1 MSFCNSSPTALTAK
15 LASVTVLAVP
25 GPRATPDRP
34 LVVAPAAGGRDRQPV
49 TAPAAGRQDRQFVTA
64 LARGLELLRCF
75 GPGDRWL
82 GNQELARRTRLP
94 KPTVSRLAHTL
105 TRLGYLRHSRAHEQY
120 ALGTAVLSLGYTL
133 LAQLD
138 VRRVARPLMQSL
150 AEHAGVSVNLGVRD
164 RLGMVYLD
172 TYRSAAASAVQL
184 EAGSRLPLAVTSM
197 GRAYLCGLPE
207 PERRALLEE
216 LRLEAGKG
224 WPEVKR
230 GIDRAL
236 RDHQRHGLCFSLGD
250 WRPEVHAV
258 AVPLVPAGEGE
269 LLVFSASGAAFQ
281 VGREKL
287 EREIGPRLKN
297 LVDNVRS
304 ALTYG

>member
-1 MSFCNSSPTALTAK
+1 LWLTAK
-15 LASVTVLAVP
+15 LVSVTVAAMPV
-25 GPRATPDRP
+25 PRA
-34 LVVAPAAGGRDRQPV
+34 AA
-49 TAPAAGRQDRQFVTA
+49 DRQFVTA

-82 GNQELARRTRLP
+82 GNQELARRTGLP

-105 TRLGYLRHSRAHEQY
+105 TRLGYLRHSRAQEQY
-120 ALGTAVLSLGYTL
+120 ALGTAVLSLGYSL
-133 LAQLD
+133 LADLD
-138 VRRVARPLMQSL
+138 VRGVARPLMQAL

-164 RLGMVYLD
+164 RLSMIYLD
-172 TYRSAAASAVQL
+172 TYRSASTFAVQL
-184 EAGSRLPLAVTSM
+184 ESGSRIPLATTSM

-207 PERRALLEE
+207 AERRTLLEQ
-216 LRLEAGKG
+216 LRQEAGTG
-224 WPEVKR
+224 WPGVKR

-250 WRPEVHAV
+250 WRKEVHAV
-258 AVPLVPAGEGE
+258 AAPLVTADGEV
-269 LLVFSASGAAFQ
+269 LVFSASGPAFQ

-287 EREIGPRLKN
+287 EQEIGPRLKN

-304 ALTYG
+304 ALARG

>member
-1 MSFCNSSPTALTAK
+1 LTAK
-15 LASVTVLAVP
+15 LTSGTVRLVPTPRPDQAS
-25 GPRATPDRP
+25 PRE
-34 LVVAPAAGGRDRQPV
+34 GK
-49 TAPAAGRQDRQFVTA
+49 DRQFVTA

-82 GNQELARRTRLP
+82 GNQELARRTGLP

-105 TRLGYLRHSRAHEQY
+105 VRLGYLRHSRAQEQY
-120 ALGTAVLSLGYTL
+120 ALGAAVLSLGYTA
-133 LAQLD
+133 LAQMD
-138 VRRVARPLMQSL
+138 VRRVARPLMQAL

-172 TYRSAAASAVQL
+172 TYRSASSFAVQL
-184 EAGSRLPLAVTSM
+184 EAGSRIPLAVTSM
-197 GRAYLCGLPE
+197 GRAYLCGLPA
-207 PERRALLEE
+207 PERRTLLEE
-216 LRLEAGKG
+216 LRLEAGAR

-230 GIDRAL
+230 GLDRAQK
-236 RDHQRHGLCFSLGD
+236 DHQRHGLCFSLGD
-250 WRPEVHAV
+250 WRAEVHAV
-258 AVPLVPAGEGE
+258 AAPLVPGGDGEV
-269 LLVFSASGAAFQ
+269 LVFSASGAAFQ

-304 ALTYG
+304 ALTYA

>member
-1 MSFCNSSPTALTAK
+1 MTAK
-15 LASVTVLAVP
+15 LASATV
-25 GPRATPDRP
+25 AT
-34 LVVAPAAGGRDRQPV
+34 V
-49 TAPAAGRQDRQFVTA
+49 TAPRAAKDRQFVTA

-82 GNQELARRTRLP
+82 GNQELARRTGLP

-105 TRLGYLRHSRAHEQY
+105 VVLGYLRHSRAQEQY
-120 ALGTAVLSLGYTL
+120 ALGAAVLSLGYSA
-133 LAQLD
+133 LAQMD
-138 VRRVARPLMQSL
+138 VRRVARPLMQAL

-172 TYRSAAASAVQL
+172 TYRSASSFAVRL
-184 EAGSRLPLAVTSM
+184 EAGSRIPLASTSM
-197 GRAYLCGLPE
+197 GRAYLCGLAG
-207 PERRALLEE
+207 PERAALLAQVRQEE
-216 LRLEAGKG
+216 GRRWA
-224 WPEVKR
+224 EVKR

-236 RDHQRHGLCFSLGD
+236 RDHRRAGLCFSLGD

-258 AVPLVPAGEGE
+258 AVPFVPDGEGE
-269 LLVFSASGAAFQ
+269 VLVFSASGAAFQ
-281 VGREKL
+281 VGRERL
-287 EREIGPRLKN
+287 EQEIGPRLKN

>member
-1 MSFCNSSPTALTAK
+1 MSFHVFSTSRLTAK
-15 LASVTVLAVP
+15 HASATVRVVP
-25 GPRATPDRP
+25 APRPNQASP
-34 LVVAPAAGGRDRQPV
+34 RQ
-49 TAPAAGRQDRQFVTA
+49 AKDRQFVTA

-82 GNQELARRTRLP
+82 GNQELARRTGLP

-105 TRLGYLRHSRAHEQY
+105 TRLGYLRHSRGQEQY
-120 ALGTAVLSLGYTL
+120 ALGAAVLSLGYAA
-133 LAQLD
+133 LAQMD
-138 VRRVARPLMQSL
+138 VRRVARPLMQAL

-172 TYRSAAASAVQL
+172 TYRSASTFAVQL
-184 EAGSRLPLAVTSM
+184 EAGSRIPLADTSM

-207 PERRALLEE
+207 PERRPLLEQ
-216 LRLEAGKG
+216 LREEAGAR
-224 WPEVKR
+224 WPEVKK

-236 RDHQRHGLCFSLGD
+236 RDYQRHGLCFSLGD
-250 WRPEVHAV
+250 WRAEIHAV
-258 AVPLVPAGEGE
+258 AAPLVPPGDGEP
-269 LLVFSASGAAFQ
+269 LVFSASGAAFQ

-297 LVDNVRS
+297 LVDSVRS
-304 ALTYG
+304 ALIHG

>member
-1 MSFCNSSPTALTAK
+1 LTAK
-15 LASVTVLAVP
+15 LVPDTVGTVP
-25 GPRATPDRP
+25 GPALT
-34 LVVAPAAGGRDRQPV
+34 
-49 TAPAAGRQDRQFVTA
+49 QDRQFVTA

-82 GNQELARRTRLP
+82 GNQELARRTGLP

-105 TRLGYLRHSRAHEQY
+105 TRLGYLRHSPAQAQY
-120 ALGTAVLSLGYTL
+120 ALGTAVLSLGYSL

-138 VRRVARPLMQSL
+138 VRRVARPLMQAL
-150 AEHAGVSVNLGVRD
+150 AEHAGVSVSLGVRD

-172 TYRSAAASAVQL
+172 TYRSASAQALQL
-184 EAGSRLPLAVTSM
+184 EAGSRIPLAVTSM
-197 GRAYLCGLPE
+197 GRAYLCGLPP
-207 PERRALLEE
+207 PERLALLEQ
-216 LRLEAGKG
+216 LRLEAGEA

-236 RDHQRHGLCFSLGD
+236 RDHRAHGLCFSLGD
-250 WRPEVHAV
+250 WRREVHAV
-258 AVPLVPAGEGE
+258 AAPLVPGGGGEV
-269 LLVFSASGAAFQ
+269 LVFSASGAAFQ

-297 LVDNVRS
+297 LVDNVSS
-304 ALTYG
+304 ALAHG